1 MKWWGCARSGDRRR
15 LWPGRAHTHAH
26 TPPAGGRTCKL
37 WPCMRGGRRVQIE
50 ESAGAADRSAG
61 APAFASPA
69 SRPAQ
74 PLRVC
79 GCVTEA
85 APAPRSPLPASNPFP
100 PPASVLHVG
109 LGQRGLGGRLGG
121 GRNVSGHALERAARR
136 LAHPGQLQLKRFLAL
151 VHRVQAERMVAGGG
165 GGGCGSGVG
174 RARGRGACGRGKE
187 PKTAGV
193 RAQPPPLRPPLP
205 PLPLNPPAPFS
216 RTFWRPP
223 PRPRRMSA
231 R

>member
-1 MKWWGCARSGDRRR
+1 M
-15 LWPGRAHTHAH
+15 
-26 TPPAGGRTCKL
+26 
-37 WPCMRGGRRVQIE
+37 QIE

-165 GGGCGSGVG
+165 GGLWERRGQGTG
-174 RARGRGACGRGKE
+174 AR
-187 PKTAGV
+187 GV
-193 RAQPPPLRPPLP
+193 RAWQGAKDGRRARSAPSIAPTPPTPPPQ
-205 PLPLNPPAPFS
+205 
-216 RTFWRPP
+216 P
-223 PRPRRMSA
+223 PRPFFTHILATSTTPSAHVSSLSLRRSISVLA
-231 R
+231 ACLPLPTAVP